1 MILLSDLITSEV
13 PAASPHGDAAGQRSP
28 GDTVGTAHRDLL
40 WCRDAVELQV
50 LRNWRSDICT
60 SSPFACC
67 GKCVGC
73 PDLWKMTFLFHLLVV
88 VVVASI

>member
-1 MILLSDLITSEV
+1 MILLSDLFTSEV

-28 GDTVGTAHRDLL
+28 GDTVGMAHWDAV
-40 WCRDAVELQV
+40 DAVELQV

-88 VVVASI
+88 VVVVASI